1 MIDTI
6 KILLLTTI
14 YAYNVPRFRA
24 TTALDI
30 QQTLYERSTLYDRT
44 P

>member
-1 MIDTI
+1 M
-6 KILLLTTI
+6 KFPANNK
-14 YAYNVPRFRA
+14 YAYNVPRSFRA

-30 QQTLYERSTLYDRT
+30 LPALYDRT